1 MFTLWMGMTASNRS
15 KIGSLLILLAALAGL
30 LSLARLGFLWGF
42 EGLQGLRSPDTWR
55 SLYLGLKFD
64 LRLAAILV
72 LPAWFLLRPG
82 ATAAASWRERLAPFL
97 LAGALATYGAM
108 ILVAMVDD
116 RAARP
121 FLPLFLALML
131 GYRLGTTGH
140 GLVSRSGR
148 WIWGV
153 FAGFLIATVILGY
166 LVDAGSYGYIHTRLN
181 GTLLMFLENA
191 GTSLRMMWESYPFGR
206 LALALALLTA
216 AGLWGLNRLSRGL
229 ALLKASRGIQRT
241 VNVGFTLFLLVLM
254 WAKWSAYPL
263 RWSEAFE
270 AKQSFHA
277 HLALNPIL
285 FFLET
290 RKEMDGG
297 FDLAQVRAT
306 QPEMAAYFGI
316 PVQTDDQGLP
326 TLRRM
331 QTPRPQIPGHPNIV
345 LIQLESL
352 AGCKTGVLG
361 NPLKPTPYLDELA
374 AKGIFF
380 DRFHV
385 AMENTSRSMFA
396 TLFGIPDVSSVQ
408 NATRNPLLLDQHS
421 ALNLFA
427 EYRKAYFLGG
437 SANWA
442 QMRGVL
448 KNNFKDLT
456 LYEEGF
462 FNGPKV
468 DVWGV
473 CDADLLLEAQAVL
486 EQERSPYWAY
496 IQTSGNH
503 PPFTIPKHLKDFQ
516 VEKRAQAEL
525 ERAGFVDNEEFNAV
539 RLMDYSLR
547 KFFERAE
554 KSPAFANTVYVL
566 WADHGIPRGAVDKR
580 FGDLLLANHHIPCVI
595 YAPQLLKPQRISTV
609 GTQMDLLPTLAS
621 LLGHPLEHQTLG
633 KDLLDPAWRD
643 KAVAFTFT
651 TFRRPARVGL
661 IQGDWYVNLEPDG
674 RSALY
679 RLDEA
684 TPRDHSDEQ
693 PERAKAMTRLG
704 QGFHQWS
711 KFLLS
716 HNKPIA
722 SAP

>member
-1 MFTLWMGMTASNRS
+1 MTMIASNRS
-15 KIGSLLILLAALAGL
+15 KILSTLLLLAAIGL
-30 LSLARLGFLWGF
+30 VLSLARLGFLAGF
-42 EGLQGLRSPDTWR
+42 EGWHGLREGDTWR

-72 LPAWFLLRPG
+72 MPAWLLLSAGNPEPR
-82 ATAAASWRERLAPFL
+82 TSTWRSRLAPWL
-97 LAGALATYGAM
+97 LAAALAAYVAM
-108 ILVAMVDD
+108 VLVAMVDD

-121 FLPLFLALML
+121 FLVGFLLLAA
-131 GYRLGTTGH
+131 GYRYGTPGH
-140 GLVSRSGR
+140 GLSSRSGR
-148 WIWGV
+148 WLWAT
-153 FAGFLIATVILGY
+153 FATGLIALLIFGY

-181 GTLLMFLENA
+181 GTLLMFLDNA
-191 GTSLRMMWESYPFGR
+191 ATSFRMMWESYPFGR
-206 LALALALLTA
+206 LALALLLLTSA
-216 AGLWGLNRLSRGL
+216 SLWGLRRLMRGL
-229 ALLKASRGIQRT
+229 AGLRLAPWARRT
-241 VNVGFTLFLLVLM
+241 VNVAFTLGLLAIM

-290 RKEMDGG
+290 RADMDGG
-297 FDLAQVRAT
+297 FDLDQVKAT
-306 QPEMAAYFGI
+306 QPVMAEYFGI
-316 PVQTDDQGLP
+316 PIRFDEQGLP
-326 TLRRM
+326 SLRRH
-331 QTPRPQIPGHPNIV
+331 QDPRPRIQGQPNIV

-352 AGCKTGVLG
+352 AGFKTGVLG

-408 NATRNPLLLDQHS
+408 NATRNPLLLDQNS
-421 ALNLFA
+421 ALSVFDD
-427 EYRKAYFLGG
+427 YRKSYFLGG

-442 QMRGVL
+442 QMRGIL
-448 KNNFKDLT
+448 KNNFKDLK

-462 FNGPKV
+462 FKGPKV

-473 CDADLLLEAQAVL
+473 CDADLLLEAEEVL
-486 EQERSPYWAY
+486 EQEQAPYWAY

-503 PPFTIPKHLKDFQ
+503 PPFTIPEHLKDFHRDF
-516 VEKRAQAEL
+516 KPQAEL
-525 ERAGFVDNEEFNAV
+525 ERAGFVDNEEYNAV

-547 KFFERAE
+547 KFFEKAE
-554 KSPAFANTVYVL
+554 QSPGFANTVYVL
-566 WADHGIPRGAVDKR
+566 WADHGIPRGLVDKR
-580 FGDLLLANHHIPCVI
+580 FGDLALGVHHIPCVI
-595 YAPQLLKPQRISTV
+595 YAPKLLKPERISTV

-621 LLGHPLEHQTLG
+621 LLGRPLDHQTLG
-633 KDLLDPAWRD
+633 KDLLDPAWAG
-643 KAVAFTFT
+643 KAAAFTFT

-661 IQGDWYVNLEPDG
+661 IQGEWYVNIEPGG

-679 RLDEA
+679 RLDE
-684 TPRDHSDEQ
+684 PEQRDHSAEE
-693 PERAKAMTRLG
+693 PTRAKAMTYLG

-716 HNKPIA
+716 HNKPIGRQ
-722 SAP
+722 P

>member
-1 MFTLWMGMTASNRS
+1 MTASDRP
-15 KIGSLLILLAALAGL
+15 KILSIVMLLASMGVAF
-30 LSLARLGFLWGF
+30 SLARLGFLTAF
-42 EGLQGLRSPDTWR
+42 EGLHGLRDPDTWR
-55 SLYLGLKFD
+55 ALYLGLKFD

-72 LPAWFLLRPG
+72 MPAWLLLRAGTP
-82 ATAAASWRERLAPFL
+82 APVPSTWRDRLGPWML
-97 LAGALATYGAM
+97 LSALACYVVM
-108 ILVAMVDD
+108 VLVAMVDD

-121 FLPLFLALML
+121 ILVGFLLLVA
-131 GYRLGTTGH
+131 GYHFGTSRH
-140 GLVSRSGR
+140 GLSSRGGR
-148 WIWGV
+148 WIWGG
-153 FAGFLIATVILGY
+153 FAAFLIATLILGY
-166 LVDAGSYGYIHTRLN
+166 LVDAGTYGYIHTRLN

-191 GTSLRMMWESYPFGR
+191 TTSLRMMWESYPFGR
-206 LALALALLTA
+206 LAVVLMVLTG
-216 AGLWGLNRLSRGL
+216 AGLWGLRSLTRGL
-229 ALLKASRGIQRT
+229 ADGAQAPWARRT
-241 VNVGFTLFLLVLM
+241 VNVVFTLFLLTLM

-290 RKEMDGG
+290 RQDMDGG
-297 FDLAQVRAT
+297 FDLNQVKAF
-306 QPEMAAYFGI
+306 QPDLAAYFGI
-316 PVQTDDQGLP
+316 PLQTDAEGLP
-326 TLRRM
+326 TLRRH
-331 QTPRPQIPGHPNIV
+331 QEPRPLIQGHPNIV

-352 AGCKTGVLG
+352 AGFKTGVLG

-421 ALNLFA
+421 ALSVFD
-427 EYRKAYFLGG
+427 EYQKSYFLGG

-448 KNNFKDLT
+448 KNNFKDLK

-462 FNGPKV
+462 FKGPKV

-473 CDADLLLEAQAVL
+473 CDADLLLEAQDVL
-486 EQERSPYWAY
+486 AQEQAPYWAY

-516 VEKRAQAEL
+516 VERKASPEL
-525 ERAGFVDNEEFNAV
+525 ERAGFVDNEEYNAV

-547 KFFERAE
+547 KFFEKAE
-554 KSPAFANTVYVL
+554 KSPGFANTVYVL
-566 WADHGIPRGAVDKR
+566 WADHGIPRGMTDQR
-580 FGDLLLANHHIPCVI
+580 FGDLALAVHHIPCVI
-595 YAPQLLKPQRISTV
+595 YAPHLLKPQRISTV

-621 LLGHPLEHQTLG
+621 LLGHPLEHQSLG
-633 KDLLDPAWRD
+633 KDLLDPAWAG
-643 KAVAFTFT
+643 KAAAFTFT

-661 IQGDWYVNLEPDG
+661 IQGEWYVNVEPDG

-679 RLDEA
+679 RLDEPA
-684 TPRDHSDEQ
+684 QRDHSAEE
-693 PERAKAMTRLG
+693 PERARAMTRLG

-716 HNKPIA
+716 HNKPIGRQ
-722 SAP
+722 P

>member
-1 MFTLWMGMTASNRS
+1 MHASNRS
-15 KIGSLLILLAALAGL
+15 KITSMLLLALVFGVT
-30 LSLARLGFLWGF
+30 LSLARLGFLAAF
-42 EGLQGLRSPDTWR
+42 EGLRGLRDADTWR
-55 SLYLGLKFD
+55 ALYLGLKFD

-72 LPAWFLLRPG
+72 MPAWLLLTAGQPLAGRPP
-82 ATAAASWRERLAPFL
+82 WRVRLAPW
-97 LAGALATYGAM
+97 
-108 ILVAMVDD
+108 ILVAALGCYVALVLIAMVDD

-121 FLPLFLALML
+121 FLAAFLLLVPA
-131 GYRLGTTGH
+131 YRYGTPGH
-140 GLVSRSGR
+140 GLSAPSGR
-148 WIWGV
+148 WIWGL
-153 FAGFLIATVILGY
+153 FSGALIALVITGY
-166 LVDAGSYGYIHTRLN
+166 LVDAGTYGYIHTRLN

-191 GTSLRMMWESYPFGR
+191 RTSIRMMWESYPFGR
-206 LALALALLTA
+206 LALALIVVTSA
-216 AGLWGLNRLSRGL
+216 AILGLRRLARGL
-229 ALLKASRGIQRT
+229 AGLFLAPWARRAA
-241 VNVGFTLFLLVLM
+241 NAGFTLFLLVLM

-270 AKQSFHA
+270 AKQAFHA

-290 RKEMDGG
+290 RQDMDGG
-297 FDLAQVRAT
+297 FDLEQVKAT
-306 QPEMAAYFGI
+306 QPDLAAYFGI
-316 PVQTDDQGLP
+316 PVQTDAQGLP
-326 TLRRM
+326 SLRRC
-331 QTPRPQIPGHPNIV
+331 QEPRTQIQGHPNLV

-352 AGCKTGVLG
+352 AGFKTGVLG
-361 NPLKPTPYLDELA
+361 NPLNPTPYLDQLA

-396 TLFGIPDVSSVQ
+396 TLFGIPDVSAVQ

-421 ALNLFA
+421 PLSVFD

-442 QMRGVL
+442 QMRGIL
-448 KNNFKDLT
+448 KNNFKDLK

-462 FNGPKV
+462 FKGPRV

-473 CDADLLLEAQAVL
+473 CDADLLLEAQGVL
-486 EQERSPYWAY
+486 EQETAPYWAY

-503 PPFTIPKHLKDFQ
+503 PPFTIPGHLKDFQ
-516 VEKRAQAEL
+516 VDKRARAEL
-525 ERAGFVDNEEFNAV
+525 ERAGFVDNEEYNAV

-554 KSPAFANTVYVL
+554 KSPGFANTVYVL
-566 WADHGIPRGAVDKR
+566 WADHGIPRGMTDKR
-580 FGDLLLANHHIPCVI
+580 FGDLALGVHHIPCII
-595 YAPQLLKPQRISTV
+595 YAPHLLKPQRISTL
-609 GTQMDLLPTLAS
+609 GTQMDLLPTLVS
-621 LLGHPLEHQTLG
+621 LLGHRLEHQTLG
-633 KDLLDPAWRD
+633 KDLLDPAWAG
-643 KAVAFTFT
+643 KAAAFTFT

-661 IQGDWYVNLEPDG
+661 LQGEWYVTIEPDG

-684 TPRDHSDEQ
+684 TPRDHSAEEPD
-693 PERAKAMTRLG
+693 RARAMTRLG

-716 HNKPIA
+716 HNKPIERL
-722 SAP
+722 P

>member
-1 MFTLWMGMTASNRS
+1 MNASNRS
-15 KIGSLLILLAALAGL
+15 KIMSMLLLLAALGVV
-30 LSLARLGFLWGF
+30 LSLARLGFLVGF
-42 EGLQGLRSPDTWR
+42 EGLHGFRDPDTWR

-64 LRLAAILV
+64 LRLAAILAM
-72 LPAWFLLRPG
+72 PAWLLLRTGNPSPE
-82 ATAAASWRERLAPFL
+82 TPTWRDRLAPWW
-97 LAGALATYGAM
+97 LATALTCYVVM
-108 ILVAMVDD
+108 VLVAMVDD

-121 FLPLFLALML
+121 FLVVFLLLVA
-131 GYRLGTTGH
+131 GYRFGTSGH
-140 GLVSRSGR
+140 GLSVRSGR
-148 WIWGV
+148 WIWAG
-153 FAGFLIATVILGY
+153 FAAFLIAMVTLGY

-181 GTLLMFLENA
+181 GTLLMFLDNA

-206 LALALALLTA
+206 LALALLLLTA
-216 AGLWGLNRLSRGL
+216 ASLWGLQHLTRGL
-229 ALLKASRGIQRT
+229 AGLPLAPWARRAG
-241 VNVGFTLFLLVLM
+241 NVAFTFLLLVLM

-290 RKEMDGG
+290 RQDMDGG
-297 FDLAQVRAT
+297 FDLEQVKAT
-306 QPEMAAYFGI
+306 QPDLAEYFGI
-316 PVQTDDQGLP
+316 PLRNDEQGLP
-326 TLRRM
+326 TLRRH
-331 QTPRPQIPGHPNIV
+331 QAPRTRIQGHPNIV

-352 AGCKTGVLG
+352 AGFKTGVLG
-361 NPLKPTPYLDELA
+361 NPLKPTPYLDQLA
-374 AKGIFF
+374 AKGILF

-396 TLFGIPDVSSVQ
+396 TLFGIPDVSSTQ

-421 ALNLFA
+421 ALSVFD

-442 QMRGVL
+442 QMRGIL
-448 KNNFKDLT
+448 KNNFKDLK
-456 LYEEGF
+456 LYEEGSF
-462 FNGPKV
+462 KGPKV

-473 CDADLLLEAQAVL
+473 CDADLLLEAQSVL
-486 EQERSPYWAY
+486 EQEQAPYWAY

-516 VEKRAQAEL
+516 VEQKSQAEL
-525 ERAGFVDNEEFNAV
+525 ERSGFVDNEEFNAV
-539 RLMDYSLR
+539 RLMDHSLR

-554 KSPAFANTVYVL
+554 KSPGFANTVYVL
-566 WADHGIPRGAVDKR
+566 WADHGIPRGMTDTR
-580 FGDLLLANHHIPCVI
+580 FGDLALGVHHIPCII
-595 YAPQLLKPQRISTV
+595 YAPHLLKPERISTI

-621 LLGHPLEHQTLG
+621 LLGHPLDHQTLG
-633 KDLLDPAWRD
+633 KDLLDPAWAN
-643 KAVAFTFT
+643 KAAAFTFT

-661 IQGDWYVNLEPDG
+661 IQGEWYVTIEPGG

-679 RLDEA
+679 RLDEP
-684 TPRDHSDEQ
+684 TMRDHSAEEPD
-693 PERAKAMTRLG
+693 RARAMTRLG

-716 HNKPIA
+716 HNKPIGRQ
-722 SAP
+722 P

>member
-1 MFTLWMGMTASNRS
+1 MIASNRT
-15 KIGSLLILLAALAGL
+15 KLFCILMMLVTLGLA
-30 LSLARLGFLWGF
+30 LSLARVGFLAGF
-42 EGLQGLRSPDTWR
+42 EGLHGLRDADTWR
-55 SLYLGLKFD
+55 ALYLGLKFD
-64 LRLAAILV
+64 LRLASILV
-72 LPAWFLLRPG
+72 MPAWLLLRAGTPVQEPP
-82 ATAAASWRERLAPFL
+82 TWRNRLGPWV
-97 LAGALATYGAM
+97 LAGSLACDAAM
-108 ILVAMVDD
+108 VMVAMVDD

-121 FLPLFLALML
+121 FLVVFLVLAA
-131 GYRLGTTGH
+131 GYRFGTPGH
-140 GLVSRSGR
+140 GLSSRSGR
-148 WIWGV
+148 WIWGS

-166 LVDAGSYGYIHTRLN
+166 LVDAGTYGYIHTRLN

-191 GTSLRMMWESYPFGR
+191 TTSLRMMWESYPFGR
-206 LALALALLTA
+206 LALALILLTA
-216 AGLWGLNRLSRGL
+216 ASLWGLRILTRGL
-229 ALLKASRGIQRT
+229 AGLPFAPWARRT
-241 VNVGFTLFLLVLM
+241 ANGVFTLVLLTLM
-254 WAKWSAYPL
+254 WGKWSAYPL

-290 RKEMDGG
+290 RQDMDGG
-297 FDLAQVRAT
+297 FDLEQVKAT

-316 PVQTDDQGLP
+316 PLQTDAQGLP
-326 TLRRM
+326 TLRRH
-331 QTPRPQIPGHPNIV
+331 QEPRTLIQGHPNIV

-352 AGCKTGVLG
+352 AGFKTGVLG

-421 ALNLFA
+421 ALGVFD
-427 EYRKAYFLGG
+427 EYRKSYFLGG

-448 KNNFKDLT
+448 KNNFKDLR

-462 FNGPKV
+462 FKGPKV

-486 EQERSPYWAY
+486 EQEVTPYWAY

-516 VEKRAQAEL
+516 VDRRSPAEL
-525 ERAGFVDNEEFNAV
+525 ERAGFVDNEEYNAV

-547 KFFERAE
+547 KFFEKAE
-554 KSPAFANTVYVL
+554 QSPGFANTVYVL
-566 WADHGIPRGAVDKR
+566 WADHGIPRGMTDKR
-580 FGDLLLANHHIPCVI
+580 FGDLALAVHHIPCVI
-595 YAPQLLKPQRISTV
+595 YAPHLLKPQRISTI

-621 LLGHPLEHQTLG
+621 LLGHPLDHQTLG
-633 KDLLDPAWRD
+633 KDLLDPAWAD
-643 KAVAFTFT
+643 KAAAFTFT

-661 IQGDWYVNLEPDG
+661 IQGEWYVNVEPDG

-679 RLDEA
+679 RLDEP
-684 TPRDHSDEQ
+684 TQRDHSTEE
-693 PERAKAMTRLG
+693 PERARAMTRLG
-704 QGFHQWS
+704 RGFHQWS

-716 HNKPIA
+716 HNKPIGRQ
-722 SAP
+722 P

>member
-1 MFTLWMGMTASNRS
+1 MAASNRPKLS
-15 KIGSLLILLAALAGL
+15 TMLYLLATTAGVFC
-30 LSLARLGFLWGF
+30 LARLGFLAGF
-42 EGLQGLRSPDTWR
+42 EGLRGLGELETWR

-72 LPAWFLLRPG
+72 MPAWLLLRSGNPG
-82 ATAAASWRERLAPFL
+82 VASPSWRDRLAPWV
-97 LAGALATYGAM
+97 LAAALATYVAM
-108 ILVAMVDD
+108 VLVAMVDD

-121 FLPLFLALML
+121 ILLGFLLLVAL
-131 GYRLGTTGH
+131 YRFGTPGH
-140 GLVSRSGR
+140 GLSSRSGR
-148 WIWGV
+148 WLWSA
-153 FAGFLIATVILGY
+153 FAAFLIAMLIFGY

-181 GTLLMFLENA
+181 GTLLMFLDNA

-206 LALALALLTA
+206 LALALIVLTTVS
-216 AGLWGLNRLSRGL
+216 LWGLGRLTRGL
-229 ALLKASRGIQRT
+229 EGLPLSPWLRRAA
-241 VNVGFTLFLLVLM
+241 NAGFTLFLLALM
-254 WAKWSAYPL
+254 WSKWSAYPL

-270 AKQSFHA
+270 AKRSFHA

-290 RKEMDGG
+290 RRDMDGG
-297 FDLAQVRAT
+297 YDLEQVKAT
-306 QPEMAAYFGI
+306 QPDLAAYFGI
-316 PVQTDDQGLP
+316 PVQVDAQGLP
-326 TLRRM
+326 TLRRH
-331 QTPRPQIPGHPNIV
+331 QTPRTLVQGHPNIV

-352 AGCKTGVLG
+352 AGFKTGVLG
-361 NPLKPTPYLDELA
+361 NPLKPTPCLDDLA

-396 TLFGIPDVSSVQ
+396 TLFGTPDVSSVQ

-421 ALNLFA
+421 ALHAFD
-427 EYRKAYFLGG
+427 EYRKSYFLGG

-448 KNNFKDLT
+448 KNNFKDLR

-462 FNGPKV
+462 FKGPKV

-486 EQERSPYWAY
+486 EAEQAPFWAY

-503 PPFTIPKHLKDFQ
+503 PPFTIPKHLGDFQ
-516 VEKRAQAEL
+516 VERRTPDEL
-525 ERAGFVDNEEFNAV
+525 RRAGFVDNEEYNAV

-554 KSPAFANTVYVL
+554 KSPGFANTVYVL
-566 WADHGIPRGAVDKR
+566 WADHGIPRGMTDQR
-580 FGDLLLANHHIPCVI
+580 FGDLALGVHHIPCVI
-595 YAPQLLKPQRISTV
+595 YAPHLLKPQRISTV

-621 LLGHPLEHQTLG
+621 ILGHPIELQTLG
-633 KDLLDPAWRD
+633 KDLTDPVWGD
-643 KAVAFTFT
+643 KAAAFTFT
-651 TFRRPARVGL
+651 TFRRPPRVGL

-674 RSALY
+674 RSVLY
-679 RLDEA
+679 RLDEP
-684 TPRDHSDEQ
+684 TPRDHGPAE
-693 PERAKAMTRLG
+693 PARARAMTRLAK
-704 QGFHQWS
+704 GFHHWS

-716 HNKPIA
+716 HNKTDRQP
-722 SAP
+722 

>member
-1 MFTLWMGMTASNRS
+1 M
-15 KIGSLLILLAALAGL
+15 LAALGL
-30 LSLARLGFLWGF
+30 AFSMARVGFLFGF
-42 EGLQGLRSPDTWR
+42 EGLHGLRDADTWR
-55 SLYLGLKFD
+55 ALYLGLKFD
-64 LRLAAILV
+64 LRLASILV
-72 LPAWFLLRPG
+72 MPAWLLLRKGIPVQEPP
-82 ATAAASWRERLAPFL
+82 TWRNRLGPWM
-97 LAGALATYGAM
+97 LAGALACYAVM
-108 ILVAMVDD
+108 VMVAMVDD

-121 FLPLFLALML
+121 ILVVFLLLAA
-131 GYRLGTTGH
+131 GYRFGTPGH
-140 GLVSRSGR
+140 GLSSRSGR
-148 WIWGV
+148 WIWGS

-166 LVDAGSYGYIHTRLN
+166 LVDAGTYGYIHTRLN

-191 GTSLRMMWESYPFGR
+191 TTSLRMMWESYPFGR
-206 LALALALLTA
+206 LALVLILLTGA
-216 AGLWGLNRLSRGL
+216 ALWGLRILTRGL
-229 ALLKASRGIQRT
+229 AGLPFAPWARRT
-241 VNVGFTLFLLVLM
+241 TNVVFSLFLLVLM

-290 RKEMDGG
+290 RQDMDGG
-297 FDLAQVRAT
+297 FDLEQVKAF
-306 QPEMAAYFGI
+306 QPDMAAYFGI
-316 PVQTDDQGLP
+316 PLQTDAQGLP
-326 TLRRM
+326 TLRRH
-331 QTPRPQIPGHPNIV
+331 QEPRTLIQGHPNIV

-352 AGCKTGVLG
+352 AGFKTGALG

-421 ALNLFA
+421 AFSVFD
-427 EYRKAYFLGG
+427 EYRKSYFLGG

-448 KNNFKDLT
+448 KNNFKDLR

-462 FNGPKV
+462 FKGPKV

-473 CDADLLLEAQAVL
+473 CDADLLLEAQDVL
-486 EQERSPYWAY
+486 DREVTPYWAY

-503 PPFTIPKHLKDFQ
+503 PPFTIPKHLADFQ
-516 VEKRAQAEL
+516 VDRRSPAEL
-525 ERAGFVDNEEFNAV
+525 ERAGFVDNEEYNAV

-547 KFFERAE
+547 KFFEKAE
-554 KSPAFANTVYVL
+554 QSPGFANTVYVL
-566 WADHGIPRGAVDKR
+566 WADHGIPRGMTDKR
-580 FGDLLLANHHIPCVI
+580 FGDLALAVHHIPCVI
-595 YAPQLLKPQRISTV
+595 YAPRLLKPQRISTI

-621 LLGHPLEHQTLG
+621 LLGHPLDHQTLG
-633 KDLLDPAWRD
+633 KDLLDPAWAGR
-643 KAVAFTFT
+643 AAAFTFT

-661 IQGDWYVNLEPDG
+661 IQGEWYVNVEPDG

-679 RLDEA
+679 RLDEPA
-684 TPRDHSDEQ
+684 QRDHSAEEPD
-693 PERAKAMTRLG
+693 RARAMTRLG

-716 HNKPIA
+716 HNKPMGRV
-722 SAP
+722 P

>member
-1 MFTLWMGMTASNRS
+1 MNAAGRP
-15 KIGSLLILLAALAGL
+15 KSLNILLLLGILAMV
-30 LSLARLGFLWGF
+30 LSLARLGFLAGF
-42 EGLQGLRSPDTWR
+42 EGLHGLREADTWR

-72 LPAWFLLRPG
+72 MPAWLLLRTGSHEPG
-82 ATAAASWRERLAPFL
+82 SPTWRIRLAPWL
-97 LAGALATYGAM
+97 LGGTLTAYVVMVL
-108 ILVAMVDD
+108 IAMVDD
-116 RAARP
+116 VAARP
-121 FLPLFLALML
+121 YLLGFLLLTA
-131 GYRLGTTGH
+131 GYHFWTPRH
-140 GLVSRSGR
+140 GLASRSGR
-148 WIWGV
+148 WIWGT
-153 FAGFLIATVILGY
+153 FAAFLIVLVTFGY
-166 LVDAGSYGYIHTRLN
+166 LVDAGTYGYIHTRLN
-181 GTLLMFLENA
+181 GTLLMFLENL
-191 GTSLRMMWESYPFGR
+191 GTSFRMMWESYPFGR
-206 LALALALLTA
+206 LALALILLTTA
-216 AGLWGLNRLSRGL
+216 ALWGLRRLTRDMGEL
-229 ALLKASRGIQRT
+229 AWTPWVRRT
-241 VNVGFTLFLLVLM
+241 GKVAFTLFLLVLM

-290 RKEMDGG
+290 RKDMDGG
-297 FDLAQVRAT
+297 FDLEQVKAL
-306 QPEMAAYFGI
+306 QPDMAEYFGI
-316 PVQTDDQGLP
+316 PVRTDAQGLP
-326 TLRRM
+326 TLRRH
-331 QTPRPQIPGHPNIV
+331 QEPRPRIQGHPNLV

-352 AGCKTGVLG
+352 AGFKTGVLG
-361 NPLKPTPYLDELA
+361 NPLNPTPYLDSLA
-374 AKGIFF
+374 ARGIFF

-396 TLFGIPDVSSVQ
+396 TLFSIPDVSSVQ

-421 ALNLFA
+421 ALSVFD

-448 KNNFKDLT
+448 KNNFKDLK

-462 FNGPKV
+462 FKGPKV

-486 EQERSPYWAY
+486 EQEQAPYWAY

-503 PPFTIPKHLKDFQ
+503 PPFTIPSHLKDFQ
-516 VEKRAQAEL
+516 VDRKPQAEL
-525 ERAGFVDNEEFNAV
+525 ERAGFVDNEEYNAV

-554 KSPAFANTVYVL
+554 QSPGFANTVYVL
-566 WADHGIPRGAVDKR
+566 WADHGIPRGMTDKR
-580 FGDLLLANHHIPCVI
+580 FGDLALGVHHIPCVI
-595 YAPQLLKPQRISTV
+595 YAPYLLKPERISTV

-633 KDLLDPAWRD
+633 KDLLDPAWAD
-643 KAVAFTFT
+643 KAAAFTFT

-661 IQGDWYVNLEPDG
+661 LQGPWYVNLEPGG
-674 RSALY
+674 RAMLY
-679 RLDEA
+679 RVDE
-684 TPRDHSDEQ
+684 PIQRDHSAEE
-693 PERAKAMTRLG
+693 PERARKMTRLA

-716 HNKPIA
+716 HNKPIGRQ
-722 SAP
+722 P

>member
-1 MFTLWMGMTASNRS
+1 MTASKRS
-15 KIGSLLILLAALAGL
+15 KILSMLWLLALVGGV
-30 LSLARLGFLWGF
+30 LSLARLGFLAGF
-42 EGLQGLRSPDTWR
+42 EGLRGLKDPDTWR

-64 LRLAAILV
+64 LRLVAIL
-72 LPAWFLLRPG
+72 LMPAWLLLG
-82 ATAAASWRERLAPFL
+82 AGNPEGAVPSWRQRLAPWL
-97 LAGALATYGAM
+97 LAAALSTYVAM
-108 ILVAMVDD
+108 VLVAMVDD

-121 FLPLFLALML
+121 ILVGFLLLAA
-131 GYRLGTTGH
+131 GYRFGTPGH
-140 GLVSRSGR
+140 GLSSRSGR
-148 WIWGV
+148 WIW
-153 FAGFLIATVILGY
+153 AGFATGLIALLIFGY

-181 GTLLMFLENA
+181 GTLLMFLDNA
-191 GTSLRMMWESYPFGR
+191 ATSFRMMWESYPFGR
-206 LALALALLTA
+206 LALALIILTSA
-216 AGLWGLNRLSRGL
+216 SLWGLRRLTRGL
-229 ALLKASRGIQRT
+229 AGLALAPWARRT
-241 VNVGFTLFLLVLM
+241 GNVAFTVFLLVLM

-290 RKEMDGG
+290 RQDMDGG
-297 FDLAQVRAT
+297 FDLEQVKAT
-306 QPEMAAYFGI
+306 QPDLAEYFGI
-316 PVQTDDQGLP
+316 PVRNDEQGLP
-326 TLRRM
+326 TLRRH
-331 QTPRPQIPGHPNIV
+331 QEPRTRIQGHPNIV

-352 AGCKTGVLG
+352 AGFKTGVLG
-361 NPLKPTPYLDELA
+361 NPLNPTPYLDRLA
-374 AKGIFF
+374 ARGIFF

-421 ALNLFA
+421 ALSVFGD
-427 EYRKAYFLGG
+427 YRKSYFLGG

-442 QMRGVL
+442 QMRGIL
-448 KNNFKDLT
+448 KNNFKDLK

-462 FNGPKV
+462 FKGPKV

-473 CDADLLLEAQAVL
+473 CDADLLVEAQAVL
-486 EQERSPYWAY
+486 EQERAPYWAY

-503 PPFTIPKHLKDFQ
+503 PPFTIPKHLKDFS
-516 VEKRAQAEL
+516 VARKAQAEL
-525 ERAGFVDNEEFNAV
+525 ERAGFVDNEEYNAV
-539 RLMDYSLR
+539 RLMDYSLQ

-554 KSPAFANTVYVL
+554 KSPGFANTVYVL
-566 WADHGIPRGAVDKR
+566 WADHGIPRGLTDKR
-580 FGDLLLANHHIPCVI
+580 FGDLALGVHHIPCII
-595 YAPQLLKPQRISTV
+595 YAPQLLKPERITTV

-621 LLGHPLEHQTLG
+621 LLGHPLDHQTLG
-633 KDLLDPAWRD
+633 KDLLDPAWAG
-643 KAVAFTFT
+643 KAAAFTFT

-661 IQGDWYVNLEPDG
+661 IQGEWYVNIEPGG

-679 RLDEA
+679 RLDEP
-684 TPRDHSDEQ
+684 TPRDHSTEEPQ
-693 PERAKAMTRLG
+693 RARAMTRLG

-716 HNKPIA
+716 HNKPIGRQ
-722 SAP
+722 P

>member
-1 MFTLWMGMTASNRS
+1 MTASARP
-15 KIGSLLILLAALAGL
+15 KILGLSLLLVALAVAF
-30 LSLARLGFLWGF
+30 SLARLGFLAGF
-42 EGLQGLRSPDTWR
+42 EGLHGLRDGDTWR
-55 SLYLGLKFD
+55 GLYLGLKFD

-72 LPAWFLLRPG
+72 LPAWLLLVEGEPAG
-82 ATAAASWRERLAPFL
+82 AVRNWRSRLAPWL
-97 LAGALATYGAM
+97 LAATLATYFVM
-108 ILVAMVDD
+108 VLVAMVDD

-121 FLPLFLALML
+121 FLLVFLALVPA
-131 GYRLGTTGH
+131 YRFGTPGH
-140 GLVSRSGR
+140 GLATRSGR
-148 WIWGV
+148 WLWGS
-153 FAGFLIATVILGY
+153 FAAPLIALVITGY
-166 LVDAGSYGYIHTRLN
+166 LVDAGTYGYIHTRLN
-181 GTLLMFLENA
+181 GTLLMFLDNA
-191 GTSLRMMWESYPFGR
+191 TTSFRMMWESYPFGR
-206 LALALALLTA
+206 LAVATALLTA
-216 AGLWGLNRLSRGL
+216 AALWGLRVLTRGLRGLQAVPWVRRTGNVLFTL
-229 ALLKASRGIQRT
+229 ALLA
-241 VNVGFTLFLLVLM
+241 LM

-290 RKEMDGG
+290 RQDMDGG
-297 FDLAQVRAT
+297 YDLERVKAT
-306 QPEMAAYFGI
+306 QPDLAAYFGI
-316 PVQTDDQGLP
+316 PVQTDAQGLP
-326 TLRRM
+326 SLRRH
-331 QTPRPQIPGHPNIV
+331 QEPKALIAGRPNIV

-352 AGCKTGVLG
+352 AGFKTGVLG
-361 NPLKPTPYLDELA
+361 NPLNPTPYLDGLA
-374 AKGIFF
+374 ARGLFF

-396 TLFGIPDVSSVQ
+396 TLFSSPDVSAVQ

-421 ALNLFA
+421 ALGVFA
-427 EYRKAYFLGG
+427 DYRKAYFLGG

-442 QMRGVL
+442 QMRGIL
-448 KNNFKDLT
+448 KNNFKDLK

-462 FNGPKV
+462 FKGPKV

-486 EQERSPYWAY
+486 ERETAPYWAY

-503 PPFTIPKHLKDFQ
+503 PPFTIPPHLKEFL
-516 VEKRAQAEL
+516 VERKPQAEL
-525 ERAGFVDNEEFNAV
+525 ARAGFVDNEEYNAV
-539 RLMDYSLR
+539 RLMDFSLR

-554 KSPAFANTVYVL
+554 QSPAFANTVYVL
-566 WADHGIPRGAVDKR
+566 WADHGIPRGMTDTR
-580 FGDLLLANHHIPCVI
+580 FSDLALGVHHIPCVI
-595 YAPQLLKPQRISTV
+595 YAPHLLQPRRISTL

-621 LLGHPLEHQTLG
+621 LLGQPLEQQTLG
-633 KDLLDPAWRD
+633 KALLDPAWAD

-661 IQGDWYVNLEPDG
+661 LQGEWYVNVEPDG
-674 RSALY
+674 RSSLY

-684 TPRDHSDEQ
+684 AQRDHSAAE
-693 PERAKAMTRLG
+693 PERARSMTRLA

-716 HNKPIA
+716 HNKPIGRQ
-722 SAP
+722 P

>member
-1 MFTLWMGMTASNRS
+1 MAASNRPKLS
-15 KIGSLLILLAALAGL
+15 TMLYLLAITAGVF
-30 LSLARLGFLWGF
+30 SLARLGFLGGF
-42 EGLQGLRSPDTWR
+42 EGLHGLRDPEVWR
-55 SLYLGLKFD
+55 ALYLGLKFD

-72 LPAWFLLRPG
+72 LPSWLLLGSGTPPVG
-82 ATAAASWRERLAPFL
+82 PLTWRDRLAPWV
-97 LAGALATYGAM
+97 LAAALGTYVAM
-108 ILVAMVDD
+108 VLVAMVDD

-121 FLPLFLALML
+121 ILLGFLLLAAI
-131 GYRLGTTGH
+131 YRFGTPGH
-140 GLVSRSGR
+140 GLSSRSGR
-148 WIWGV
+148 WLWGA
-153 FAGFLIATVILGY
+153 FAVFLIAMVTFGY

-181 GTLLMFLENA
+181 GTLLMFLDNA

-206 LALALALLTA
+206 LALALAVLTTA
-216 AGLWGLNRLSRGL
+216 SLWGLGRLTRGL
-229 ALLKASRGIQRT
+229 AGLPLSPWPRRA
-241 VNVGFTLFLLVLM
+241 VNVAFTFCLLALM
-254 WAKWSAYPL
+254 WSKWSAYPL

-270 AKQSFHA
+270 AKRSFHA

-290 RKEMDGG
+290 RRDMDGG
-297 FDLAQVRAT
+297 FDLEQVKAS
-306 QPEMAAYFGI
+306 QGDMAAYFGI
-316 PVQTDDQGLP
+316 PVQVDAQGLP
-326 TLRRM
+326 TLRRH
-331 QTPRPQIPGHPNIV
+331 QAPRTLVQGHPNIV

-352 AGCKTGVLG
+352 AGFKTGVLG
-361 NPLKPTPYLDELA
+361 NPLKPTPCLDELA

-396 TLFGIPDVSSVQ
+396 TLFSIPDVSSVQ

-421 ALNLFA
+421 ALHAFD
-427 EYRKAYFLGG
+427 EYRKSYFLGG

-448 KNNFKDLT
+448 KNNFKDLR

-462 FNGPKV
+462 FKGPKV

-486 EQERSPYWAY
+486 EAEQAPYWAY

-503 PPFTIPKHLKDFQ
+503 PPFTIPGHLGDFQ
-516 VEKRAQAEL
+516 VERRSPVEL
-525 ERAGFVDNEEFNAV
+525 RRAGFVDNEEYNAV

-554 KSPAFANTVYVL
+554 KSPGFANTVYVL
-566 WADHGIPRGAVDKR
+566 WADHGIPRGMTDQR
-580 FGDLLLANHHIPCVI
+580 FGDLALGVHHIPCVI
-595 YAPQLLKPQRISTV
+595 YAPHLLKPQRISTV

-621 LLGHPLEHQTLG
+621 ILGHPLELQALG
-633 KDLLDPAWRD
+633 KDLTDPAW
-643 KAVAFTFT
+643 AQTAAAFTFT
-651 TFRRPARVGL
+651 TFRRPPRVGL
-661 IQGDWYVNLEPDG
+661 IQGEWYVNVEPDG
-674 RSALY
+674 RSVLY
-679 RLDEA
+679 RLDEPKP
-684 TPRDHSDEQ
+684 TDHSPEQ
-693 PERAKAMTRLG
+693 PERARTMTRLA

-716 HNKPIA
+716 HNKPDRQ
-722 SAP
+722 P

>member
-1 MFTLWMGMTASNRS
+1 M
-15 KIGSLLILLAALAGL
+15 LLLMAALGVV
-30 LSLARLGFLWGF
+30 LSLARLGFLAGF
-42 EGLQGLRSPDTWR
+42 EGLRGLQDPDTWR
-55 SLYLGLKFD
+55 SIYLGLKFD

-72 LPAWFLLRPG
+72 MPAWLLLLTGTPPPVIP
-82 ATAAASWRERLAPFL
+82 TWRERLAPWV
-97 LAGALATYGAM
+97 LAATLVVYVAM
-108 ILVAMVDD
+108 VLVAMVDD

-121 FLPLFLALML
+121 ILVGFLLLVAV
-131 GYRLGTTGH
+131 YRFATPGH
-140 GLVSRSGR
+140 GLNSRGGR
-148 WIWGV
+148 WIWAT
-153 FAGFLIATVILGY
+153 FAAFLITLVIFGY

-181 GTLLMFLENA
+181 GTLLMFLDNA

-206 LALALALLTA
+206 LALALLLLTA
-216 AGLWGLNRLSRGL
+216 ASLWALRRLTRELRGL
-229 ALLKASRGIQRT
+229 QLAPWARRLA
-241 VNVGFTLFLLVLM
+241 NAGFTLFLLALM

-290 RKEMDGG
+290 RRDMDGG
-297 FDLAQVRAT
+297 FDLEQVKAT
-306 QPEMAAYFGI
+306 QPDMAAYFGI
-316 PVQTDDQGLP
+316 PVQTDAQGLP
-326 TLRRM
+326 TLLRHQEPHTRI
-331 QTPRPQIPGHPNIV
+331 QSHPNIV

-352 AGCKTGVLG
+352 AGFKTGVLG
-361 NPLKPTPYLDELA
+361 NSLKPTPYLDELA

-396 TLFGIPDVSSVQ
+396 TLFGIPDVSSVE

-421 ALNLFA
+421 ALSVFD
-427 EYRKAYFLGG
+427 EYRKSYFLGG

-448 KNNFKDLT
+448 KNNFKDLK

-462 FNGPKV
+462 YKGPKV

-486 EQERSPYWAY
+486 ERETAPYWAY

-503 PPFTIPKHLKDFQ
+503 PPFTIPGHLKDFT
-516 VEKRAQAEL
+516 VDRKAPTEL
-525 ERAGFVDNEEFNAV
+525 KQAGFVDNEEYNAV

-554 KSPAFANTVYVL
+554 KSPGFANTVYVL
-566 WADHGIPRGAVDKR
+566 WADHGIPRGMTDTR
-580 FGDLLLANHHIPCVI
+580 FSDLALGVHHIPCVI
-595 YAPQLLKPQRISTV
+595 YAPHLLQPRRISTL

-633 KDLLDPAWRD
+633 KDLLDPVWAD
-643 KAVAFTFT
+643 KAAAFTFT

-661 IQGDWYVNLEPDG
+661 IQGEWYVNIEPNG

-679 RLDEA
+679 RLDEP
-684 TPRDHSDEQ
+684 TPKDHSLEE
-693 PERAKAMTRLG
+693 PERARSMTRLG
-704 QGFHQWS
+704 KGFHQWS

-716 HNKPIA
+716 HNKPIGRQL
-722 SAP
+722 

>member
-1 MFTLWMGMTASNRS
+1 MVC
-15 KIGSLLILLAALAGL
+15 LLAAAGL
-30 LSLARLGFLWGF
+30 VLSLARLGFLAGF
-42 EGLQGLRSPDTWR
+42 EGLHGLRDPDTWR
-55 SLYLGLKFD
+55 SLYLGMKFD

-72 LPAWFLLRPG
+72 MPAWLLLLAGNPRPDVP
-82 ATAAASWRERLAPFL
+82 TWRERLAPWV
-97 LAGALATYGAM
+97 LATTLVVYVVM
-108 ILVAMVDD
+108 VLVAMVDD

-121 FLPLFLALML
+121 FLVGFLLLVAV
-131 GYRLGTTGH
+131 YRLGTPGH
-140 GLVSRSGR
+140 GLSSRSGR
-148 WIWGV
+148 WIWAS
-153 FAGFLIATVILGY
+153 FAAFLIAMVTFGY

-181 GTLLMFLENA
+181 GTLLMFLDNA

-206 LALALALLTA
+206 LALALLLLTTA
-216 AGLWGLNRLSRGL
+216 SLWGLRILTRELRGL
-229 ALLKASRGIQRT
+229 QLTPWARRTGNAL
-241 VNVGFTLFLLVLM
+241 FTLFLVVLM

-290 RKEMDGG
+290 RQDMDGG
-297 FDLAQVRAT
+297 FDLEQVKAT
-306 QPEMAAYFGI
+306 QPELAAYFGI
-316 PVQTDDQGLP
+316 PVQADDQGLP
-326 TLRRM
+326 TLRRH
-331 QTPRPQIPGHPNIV
+331 QEPRTLVQGHPNIV

-352 AGCKTGVLG
+352 AGFKTGVLG
-361 NPLKPTPYLDELA
+361 NPLNPTPCLDELA

-421 ALNLFA
+421 ALGVFD
-427 EYRKAYFLGG
+427 EYRKSYFLGG

-442 QMRGVL
+442 QMRGIL
-448 KNNFKDLT
+448 KNNFKDLK

-462 FNGPKV
+462 FKGPKV

-486 EQERSPYWAY
+486 EQEQAPYWAY

-503 PPFTIPKHLKDFQ
+503 PPFTIPSHLKDFRQ
-516 VEKRAQAEL
+516 ERKSAAEL

-554 KSPAFANTVYVL
+554 KSPGFANTVYVL
-566 WADHGIPRGAVDKR
+566 WADHGIPRGLVDKR
-580 FGDLLLANHHIPCVI
+580 FGDLALGVHHIPCVI
-595 YAPQLLKPQRISTV
+595 YAPHLLKPQRVSTI

-621 LLGHPLEHQTLG
+621 ILGHPLEHQTLG
-633 KDLLDPAWRD
+633 KDLLDPAWAG
-643 KAVAFTFT
+643 KAAAFTFT

-661 IQGDWYVNLEPDG
+661 IQGGWYVNIEPDG
-674 RSALY
+674 RSVLY
-679 RLDEA
+679 RLDEP
-684 TPRDHSDEQ
+684 TPKDHSSEEPD
-693 PERAKAMTRLG
+693 RARSMTRLG

-716 HNKPIA
+716 HNKPIGRQ
-722 SAP
+722 P

>member
-1 MFTLWMGMTASNRS
+1 MTASNRP
-15 KIGSLLILLAALAGL
+15 KLLSLLLLLAAVGFV
-30 LSLARLGFLWGF
+30 LSLARLGFLAGF
-42 EGLQGLRSPDTWR
+42 EGLHGLRETDTWR
-55 SLYLGLKFD
+55 SLYLGMKFD

-72 LPAWFLLRPG
+72 MPVWLLLRKGNPESG
-82 ATAAASWRERLAPFL
+82 RSSWWERLAPWL
-97 LAGALATYGAM
+97 LTGTLVCYVVM
-108 ILVAMVDD
+108 VLVAMVDD

-121 FLPLFLALML
+121 ILVGFLLLSL
-131 GYRLGTTGH
+131 GYRFGTSSH
-140 GLVSRSGR
+140 GLMTRSGR
-148 WIWGV
+148 WIWAT
-153 FAGFLIATVILGY
+153 FAAFLIAMVILGY

-206 LALALALLTA
+206 LAVGLILVTGAS
-216 AGLWGLNRLSRGL
+216 LWGLRRLTRGL
-229 ALLKASRGIQRT
+229 EELSLAPWARRMS
-241 VNVGFTLFLLVLM
+241 NVVFTFFLLALM

-290 RKEMDGG
+290 RQDMDGG
-297 FDLAQVRAT
+297 FDLEKVRST
-306 QPEMAAYFGI
+306 QPVMAEYFSI
-316 PVQTDDQGLP
+316 PVQTDAQGLP
-326 TLRRM
+326 TLRRH
-331 QTPRPQIPGHPNIV
+331 QEPRTQIQGHPNLV

-352 AGCKTGVLG
+352 AGFKTGALG
-361 NPLKPTPYLDELA
+361 NPLKPTPYLDDLA
-374 AKGIFF
+374 ARGIFF
-380 DRFHV
+380 DRFYV

-408 NATRNPLLLDQHS
+408 NATRNPLLLDQNS
-421 ALNLFA
+421 ALNVFD
-427 EYRKAYFLGG
+427 EYRKSYFLGG

-442 QMRGVL
+442 QMRGIL
-448 KNNFKDLT
+448 KNNFKDLK

-462 FNGPKV
+462 FKAPNV

-473 CDADLLLEAQAVL
+473 CDADLLLEAQDVL
-486 EQERSPYWAY
+486 EREQAPYWAY

-516 VEKRAQAEL
+516 VDRKPQAQL
-525 ERAGFVDNEEFNAV
+525 EGAGFVDNEEYNAV
-539 RLMDYSLR
+539 RLMDYSLQ
-547 KFFERAE
+547 KFFEKAE
-554 KSPAFANTVYVL
+554 KSPGFANTVYVL
-566 WADHGIPRGAVDKR
+566 WADHGIPRGMTDKR
-580 FGDLLLANHHIPCVI
+580 FGDLAVGVHHIPCVI
-595 YAPQLLKPQRISTV
+595 YAPHLLKPQRISTV

-621 LLGHPLEHQTLG
+621 LLGHPLDHQTLG
-633 KDLLDPAWRD
+633 KDLLDPAWVG
-643 KAVAFTFT
+643 KAAAFTFT

-661 IQGDWYVNLEPDG
+661 IQGDWYVNIETNG

-679 RLDEA
+679 RLDE
-684 TPRDHSDEQ
+684 PIQRDHSAED
-693 PERAKAMTRLG
+693 PARARAMTGLG

-716 HNKPIA
+716 HNKPIGRQ
-722 SAP
+722 P